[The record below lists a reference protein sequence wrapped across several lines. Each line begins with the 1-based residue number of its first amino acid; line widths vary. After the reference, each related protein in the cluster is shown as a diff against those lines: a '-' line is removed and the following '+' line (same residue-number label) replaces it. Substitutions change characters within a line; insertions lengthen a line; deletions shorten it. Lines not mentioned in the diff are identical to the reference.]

1 MTDALERMLDGIT
14 RDLPFEQKIMKRIK
28 EARLN
33 KGLSPIELG
42 RRLGVGERL
51 ILNWERDGSTASQLL
66 PLGAVARALGVTTAY
81 LLTGDEAAADPPDET
96 DRYIRLIL
104 NTPWVLRWA

>member
-1 MTDALERMLDGIT
+1 MTDVLERVLEGIR
-14 RDLPFEQKIMKRIK
+14 RDLHFEEKIMKRIK

-33 KGLSPIELG
+33 KGLSPVELG
-42 RRLGVGERL
+42 KRLGAGERL
-51 ILNWERDGSTASQLL
+51 ILNWEKDGSTASQLL
-66 PLGAVARALGVTTAY
+66 PLGAVARALGVTAAY

-104 NTPWVLRWA
+104 NTPWILRWA